1 MSVVEADVVMV
12 MLPSCKR
19 SARLP
24 GEKWIF
30 GLGGSRYSIQC
41 NSYFRLTAEG
51 GVRGSQNCRV
61 LKSNT
66 MFCYF

>member
-1 MSVVEADVVMV
+1 MSVVEANVVMV

-41 NSYFRLTAEG
+41 NSYFRLIAEG
-51 GVRGSQNCRV
+51 GVEAV
-61 LKSNT
+61 KIVELLKSNA